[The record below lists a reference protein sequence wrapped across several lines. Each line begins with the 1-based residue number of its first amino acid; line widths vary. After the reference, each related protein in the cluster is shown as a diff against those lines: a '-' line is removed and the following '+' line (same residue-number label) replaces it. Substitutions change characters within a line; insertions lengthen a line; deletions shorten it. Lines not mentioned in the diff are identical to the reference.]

1 MDRVP
6 ILAVPWR
13 RKGEKRPTGGIDLT
27 PAKGAGAVP
36 SAQGMDDPME
46 SFSPVTDNAQDGA
59 ILRDEVPDI
68 IGNKIQK
75 HHELW
80 YHLAY
85 GRPRDQRVSGGYALQ
100 PARLDGKPLPRPNPK
115 RSDMSGLTHIASWK
129 SRPRLWSDI
138 GSPIACAAG
147 GHKQVTSIDYGNAHE
162 VVLSHTQES
171 GEGIMVAEDALPD
184 GAPKYMIHPYDKR
197 KVRMRSEMAVLS
209 FKDRC
214 TSLRRR

>member
-1 MDRVP
+1 MGRMPSV
-6 ILAVPWR
+6 AVPWK
-13 RKGEKRPTGGIDLT
+13 RKGEKRPASDASLT
-27 PAKGAGAVP
+27 PTPAGRPGAVP
-36 SAQGMDDPME
+36 STQDMDDPME

-85 GRPRDQRVSGGYALQ
+85 GRPRDRRVTGGYALQ
-100 PARLDGKPLPRPNPK
+100 PARLDGKPLPRPNAK
-115 RSDMSGLTHIASWK
+115 RTDMSGLTHIASWK

-138 GSPIACAAG
+138 GSPIACPD

-171 GEGIMVAEDALPD
+171 GEDIMMPEDALPD
-184 GAPKYMIHPYDKR
+184 GSPKYMLHPYDKR
-197 KVRMRSEMAVLS
+197 KVCM
-209 FKDRC
+209 
-214 TSLRRR
+214 